1 MAGVVD
7 RRSDGEVV
15 SVPGIMNYNSG
26 SVERTLVRNGRLYAK
41 RNEKG
46 DTVGME
52 GVEMVP
58 TEVVVNNARLFPGDS
73 ATLWTQG
80 FELCES
86 PTVLGHADFYTE
98 QSVIK
103 DYYHECCELVRRAT
117 GATVVGAF
125 DHNLRSASG
134 NQSGKQLKGG
144 NAVQG
149 PATVVHADYTVTSAP
164 DRLQQLGLPLKINDT
179 MRKVLGDKPMFT
191 SEMVEAGLKNR
202 FMIVNVWRNICDTPV
217 EVFPLAVCDART
229 ATKEDLCV
237 FEIHYE
243 DRIGENYFAAHSP
256 RHQWHYYP
264 KMRREEALL
273 IKCWDSRSDA
283 AEGGAF
289 SLHTAF
295 VDPTSPQGV
304 PDRESIEVRCMCV
317 FSE

>member
-1 MAGVVD
+1 MNA
-7 RRSDGEVV
+7 RSDGQVL
-15 SVPGIMNYNSG
+15 SVPGVMMYNSG
-26 SVERTLVRNGRLYAK
+26 SVQRSLVRNGRLYAK
-41 RNEKG
+41 RNENG

-52 GVEMVP
+52 GVEMVA
-58 TEVVVNNARLFPGDS
+58 TRVDVSNARLLLGD
-73 ATLWTQG
+73 APTLWTHG
-80 FELCES
+80 FELRES
-86 PTVLGHADFYTE
+86 PTELARLDFYTE
-98 QSVIK
+98 QSVIER
-103 DYYHECCELVRRAT
+103 YYRECCEIVRRAT

-134 NQSGKQLKGG
+134 NQTGKRLSGG

-149 PATVVHADYTVTSAP
+149 PATVVHADYTTTSAP
-164 DRLQQLGLPLKINDT
+164 ERLQQLGLPTKINDT
-179 MRKVLGDKPMFT
+179 MRKVLGDKPMF
-191 SEMVEAGLKNR
+191 SAEVVEAGLRNR

-229 ATKEDLCV
+229 STKDDFCV

-243 DRIGENYFAAHSP
+243 DRIGENYFAAHSS

-264 KMRREEALL
+264 KMKREEALL
-273 IKCWDSRSDA
+273 IKCWDSAENA

-295 VDPTSPQGV
+295 VDPTSPQDS

-317 FSE
+317 FSD